1 MNTTRTHKI
10 ATAAA
15 FALFAL
21 LAQEQTASAGGL
33 DGPAVPPSTSQKVDP
48 QTQAVSSAADEKL
61 RQDVRRATRAVG
73 AETGGVFVAEDGALV
88 VTVTSDAAARKA
100 RANGADRIR
109 RVDDTEARL
118 DRIMDVLNRW
128 SKRNDAGSV
137 QSWRVDVPSN
147 SVLVTLTEKASDKG
161 ARGLTALARR
171 FGDSV
176 RFESRPASAMAAPVD
191 SIYGGLE
198 YRYMSGSAE
207 YLCSTGFAGL
217 DSANRNIVLTA
228 GHCLTSRPV
237 PYRNGYQIG
246 STKSFQFGPADWGV
260 FYNQYPTWWQPY
272 AAVATYN
279 GSTMAVRGTWGA
291 PPIGATSCKSGRTT
305 GWTCGVIQAKNV
317 TVRYDTGQTLYGMV
331 QHNACTEGGD
341 SGGSVMSSGGY
352 ALGLTSGSSYFWLNG
367 KKVCGA
373 KVGRPNVSYY
383 QPIAP
388 VLSATATRIYVT
400 G

>member
-1 MNTTRTHKI
+1 MNTNKTRKI

-15 FALFAL
+15 LALFAIV
-21 LAQEQTASAGGL
+21 AQEQAASGAGS
-33 DGPAVPPSTSQKVDP
+33 DRPAVPPATSQKIDLQVH
-48 QTQAVSSAADEKL
+48 TSSPDADERL
-61 RQDVRRATRAVG
+61 RRNVDRVEKAVG
-73 AETGGVFVAEDGALV
+73 RETGGTFVSKNGTLV
-88 VTVTSDAAARKA
+88 VTVTTDAAARRA
-100 RANGADRIR
+100 RADGAEVR

-118 DRIMDVLNRW
+118 DRIMHVLNHW

-147 SVLVTLTEKASDKG
+147 SVVVTLTENASDKG
-161 ARGLTALARR
+161 ARGLSAVART

-176 RFESRPASAMAAPVD
+176 RFESRPASAMAAAAD
-191 SIYGGLE
+191 SMYGGLE
-198 YRYMSGSAE
+198 YRYQSGGQE

-228 GHCLTSRPV
+228 GHCLSSRPV

-260 FYNQYPTWWQPY
+260 FYNQYPSYWQPY

-305 GWTCGVIQAKNV
+305 GWTCGVIQATNV
-317 TVRYDTGQTLYGMV
+317 TVRYESGQTLYGMV

-341 SGGSVMSSGGY
+341 SGGSVMSSGGF
-352 ALGLTSGSSYFWLNG
+352 ALGLTSGSAYYLLNG

-388 VLSATATRIYVT
+388 VLSATSTRIYVT

>member
-1 MNTTRTHKI
+1 MNITRNHKI

-21 LAQEQTASAGGL
+21 VAQEQAASAAGI
-33 DGPAVPPSTSQKVDP
+33 DGPPVPPANSQTVQPKVDAP
-48 QTQAVSSAADEKL
+48 SSSADDQL
-61 RQDVRRATRAVG
+61 RRSVNRATRAVG
-73 AETGGVFVAEDGALV
+73 GETGGVFVRKDGTLV
-88 VTVTSDAAARKA
+88 VTVTTAAAVRKA
-100 RANGADRIR
+100 RAAGAEVR
-109 RVDDTEARL
+109 RVDDSEARL

-137 QSWRVDVPSN
+137 QSWRVDVPTN
-147 SVLVTLTEKASDKG
+147 SVVVTLTEKASDKG

-176 RFESRPASAMAAPVD
+176 RFESKPASAMAAPVD

-217 DSANRNIVLTA
+217 DSSNRNIVLTA

-260 FYNQYPTWWQPY
+260 FYNQYPTWWKPY

-317 TVRYDTGQTLYGMV
+317 TVRYETGQTLYGMV

-352 ALGLTSGSSYFWLNG
+352 ALGLTSGSSYYLLNG

>member
-1 MNTTRTHKI
+1 MNTKTRTI

-15 FALFAL
+15 FALFAV
-21 LAQEQTASAGGL
+21 LAQEQAASAAA
-33 DGPAVPPSTSQKVDP
+33 DGPVVPPATSQTVDPKVDTTSSVADDLLRRNV
-48 QTQAVSSAADEKL
+48 QRVAQAV
-61 RQDVRRATRAVG
+61 G
-73 AETGGVFVAEDGALV
+73 GETGGSFVSKDGTLV
-88 VTVTSDAAARKA
+88 VTVTTDAAARKA
-100 RANGADRIR
+100 RDNGAEVR

-147 SVLVTLTEKASDKG
+147 SVLVTLTEDASDKG

-176 RFESRPASAMAAPVD
+176 RFENRPASAMAAAAD
-191 SIYGGLE
+191 SMYGGLE
-198 YRYMSGSAE
+198 YRYLVSGYE

-217 DSANRNIVLTA
+217 DSANRQIVLTA

-260 FYNQYPTWWQPY
+260 FYNQYPTWWKPY

-305 GWTCGVIQAKNV
+305 GWTCGVIRAKNV

-331 QHNACTEGGD
+331 QHSACTEGGD

-352 ALGLTSGSSYFWLNG
+352 ALGLTSGATTYLLNG

-383 QPIAP
+383 QPISP
-388 VLSATATRIYVT
+388 VLSATATRIFVT

>member
-1 MNTTRTHKI
+1 MNTKTRKI

-15 FALFAL
+15 FAVIAI
-21 LAQEQTASAGGL
+21 LAQDQTASAASI
-33 DGPAVPPSTSQKVDP
+33 DGPAVPPATSQKVDP
-48 QTQAVSSAADEKL
+48 QVYTPSPVADQQLRRHVNRVSK
-61 RQDVRRATRAVG
+61 AVG
-73 AETGGVFVAEDGALV
+73 GETGGSFVKKDGTLV
-88 VTVTSDAAARKA
+88 VTVTTDSAARKA
-100 RANGADRIR
+100 RANGAAVR

-147 SVLVTLTEKASDKG
+147 SVVVTRTEDASDKG
-161 ARGLTALARR
+161 DRALTALARR

-176 RFESRPASAMAAPVD
+176 RFESRPASAMASPTD
-191 SIYGGLE
+191 SMYGGLGYFYMAGGKE
-198 YRYMSGSAE
+198 YT
-207 YLCSTGFAGL
+207 CSTGFAGL
-217 DSANRNIVLTA
+217 DSANRHIVLTA
-228 GHCLTSRPV
+228 GHCLTARPV

-291 PPIGATSCKSGRTT
+291 PPIGASSCKSGRTT

-317 TVRYDTGQTLYGMV
+317 TVRYETGQTLYGMV

-341 SGGSVMSSGGY
+341 SGGSVMSSGGF
-352 ALGLTSGSSYFWLNG
+352 ALGLTSGSSYYMLNG

-373 KVGRPNVSYY
+373 KVGRPTVSYY

-388 VLSATATRIYVT
+388 VLSATATRIFVT